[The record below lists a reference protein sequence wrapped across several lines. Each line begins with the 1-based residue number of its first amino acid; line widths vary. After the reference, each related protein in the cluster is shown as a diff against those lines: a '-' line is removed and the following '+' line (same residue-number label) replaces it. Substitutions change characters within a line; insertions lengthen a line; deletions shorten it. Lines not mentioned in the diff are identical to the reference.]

1 MGERLPILRDKTGLL
16 VSLTSLSSKVTP
28 MQNDPSFEPA
38 APAHHRPASQRSRP
52 VRRKK
57 MSTLTKTLMWVG
69 SGLLALILIGVL
81 LTSLLRGGEESASE
95 VPATDYLIL
104 TSSDV
109 SNRVRVEGYVSPG
122 TVESVTTH
130 LTSPI
135 SSVTVEPGD
144 RVELGQTLAT
154 IDASALQG
162 ELDSQRTTLDGQV
175 TSAQSALTAAQGAY
189 DNYSAGINN
198 GTNPDILA
206 AQGAQR
212 TANEQLTVA
221 NDDLSALREA
231 LATSGNDPA
240 LATEVRA
247 AESAQRIAAGAKAD
261 ADTGITTARSAADT
275 QLATLA
281 TELETARSALT
292 TAQTTRDQALEKLQ
306 DDINS
311 ATISSPI
318 NGVVMNVA
326 KPGAPATGP
335 VVTIGDDSKLTIT
348 TKVREAD
355 IASIKEGNKV
365 TFTSG
370 STGSKEYTGTVT
382 SVASIAD
389 SVQQSGSEEAAS
401 AGMSGAGSSD
411 PTFTVEIEV
420 TGDREGLQLGSSVK
434 AQIITAEEAS
444 TLSLPLDAVYT
455 TDAGTKGVVVAVPT
469 DSGAYTLEERSVETG
484 LANDVDVAVT
494 GGDVAEGDMVLTPG
508 EKYRSQ
514 LGQNVTLG
522 SGRSW

>member
-1 MGERLPILRDKTGLL
+1 
-16 VSLTSLSSKVTP
+16 
-28 MQNDPSFEPA
+28 MQNDPSLEPA
-38 APAHHRPASQRSRP
+38 APAHQPPASRRSRP

-57 MSTLTKTLMWVG
+57 MSTLTKTLIWVG
-69 SGLLALILIGVL
+69 SGLLALLLIGAL
-81 LTSLLRGGEESASE
+81 LMSLLSGKDENASE
-95 VPATDYLIL
+95 VPATDYLL
-104 TSSDV
+104 LSNSDV
-109 SNRVRVEGYVSPG
+109 SNRVRVEGHVSPG

-144 RVELGQTLAT
+144 RVELGQAVAT

-162 ELDSQRTTLDGQV
+162 ELDSQRTALDGQF
-175 TSAQSALTAAQGAY
+175 TAAQSTLTAAQRAY

-198 GTNPDILA
+198 GTNPEVLA

-212 TANEQLTVA
+212 TANEQLTAA
-221 NDDLSALREA
+221 NGDLAAKREA
-231 LATSGNDPA
+231 LAASGNDPA
-240 LATEVRA
+240 LAAEVRA

-261 ADTGITTARSAADT
+261 ADTGVTTARSAADT

-292 TAQTTRDQALEKLQ
+292 TAQTTRDQSLEKLQ
-306 DDINS
+306 GDINS

-389 SVQQSGSEEAAS
+389 SVQQSNSEAAGAP
-401 AGMSGAGSSD
+401 AGGSAGSSD

-455 TDAGTKGVVVAVPT
+455 NDAGAKAVVVAVPT
-469 DSGAYTLEERSVETG
+469 DSGTYTLEERSIETG
-484 LANDVDVAVT
+484 LANDVDIAVT
-494 GGDVAEGDMVLTPG
+494 GGDVAEGDLVLTPG

>member
-1 MGERLPILRDKTGLL
+1 
-16 VSLTSLSSKVTP
+16 

-38 APAHHRPASQRSRP
+38 APAHHRPASRRSRP

-109 SNRVRVEGYVSPG
+109 SNRVRVEGHVSPG
-122 TVESVTTH
+122 TVESVTTY

-144 RVELGQTLAT
+144 RVELGQNLAT

-221 NDDLSALREA
+221 NDDLSAQREA
-231 LATSGNDPA
+231 LAASGNDPA
-240 LATEVRA
+240 LAAEVRA

-261 ADTGITTARSAADT
+261 ADIGITTARSAADT

-370 STGSKEYTGTVT
+370 SKEYTGTVT

-389 SVQQSGSEEAAS
+389 SVQQSDSEV
-401 AGMSGAGSSD
+401 AGAPAGSSD

-434 AQIITAEEAS
+434 AQIITAEEVS

-455 TDAGTKGVVVAVPT
+455 NDAGTEAVVVAVPT
-469 DSGAYTLEERSVETG
+469 DSGTYTLEERSVKTG
-484 LANDVDVAVT
+484 LANDVDIAVT

-522 SGRSW
+522 SGMSW